1 MPVNSSA
8 LKRFQVYDKCL
19 RSIRRDYTR
28 EDILN
33 ELAKEEKRGGSKA
46 SGEKAGSGIAVNDR
60 QFYQDLKTIEEEWG
74 IEIERNTGKGRNKI
88 YRYKNPGFSIFAH
101 QPKDNYLIRLRDTL
115 FVLQQFRGLPHFDF
129 LNDLFREIEEAD
141 GRELEQRIIV
151 DFDGNPE
158 LKGLGHFSMLLT
170 SIQLRKAIKIK
181 YRAGFR
187 KAHSIILSPYFLKE
201 YGNRWFL
208 MGSEKGYRSVSCLAL
223 DRIESLAYA
232 EKEKFTETGTD
243 FEKEYFEDVIGTTV
257 PKNGKAEKIVLKF
270 SKERFDYVESKPLH
284 GSQRSD
290 RKKRLVTI
298 EVIPN
303 RELESLILHY
313 GNDVE
318 VLEPESLRSEIM
330 ARISTMNGLYKKEDH

>member
-8 LKRFQVYDKCL
+8 LRRFQVYDKCL
-19 RSIRRDYTR
+19 RSIRHDYTR

-33 ELAKEEKRGGSKA
+33 ELAKEENREGSKSRGGK
-46 SGEKAGSGIAVNDR
+46 ERTGIVINNR
-60 QFYQDLKTIEEEWG
+60 QFYEDLKAIEEEWG
-74 IEIERNTGKGRNKI
+74 IEIERKTGKGREKV
-88 YRYKNPGFSIFAH
+88 YRYRNPDFSIFAH

-129 LNDLFREIEEAD
+129 LNDLFREIEGAD
-141 GRELEQRIIV
+141 GKELEQKIIV

-170 SIQLRKAIKIK
+170 AIQAKKVLKIR

-187 KAHSIILSPYFLKE
+187 KARNIILSPYFLKE

-208 MGSEKGYRSVSCLAL
+208 LGSEKGYRSVSCIAL
-223 DRIESLAYA
+223 DRIERLAYA
-232 EKEKFTETGTD
+232 EKEKFMETVID
-243 FEKEYFEDVIGTTV
+243 FEKEYFEDVIGTTI
-257 PKNGKAEKIVLKF
+257 PKNGKPERIVLKF
-270 SKERFDYVESKPLH
+270 SRERFDYVESKPLH
-284 GSQRSD
+284 GSQKSD
-290 RKKRLVTI
+290 RKKRIVTI

-313 GNDVE
+313 GSDVE
-318 VLEPESLRSEIM
+318 VLEPQRLREAVRDKITSM
-330 ARISTMNGLYKKEDH
+330 YNTYK

>member
-8 LKRFQVYDKCL
+8 LKRFQVYDRCL

-28 EDILN
+28 EDILK
-33 ELAKEEKRGGSKA
+33 ELAREEKRGKNKT
-46 SGEKAGSGIAVNDR
+46 GEGKPESGIAVNNR
-60 QFYQDLKTIEEEWG
+60 QFYNDLKTIEEEWG
-74 IEIERNTGKGRNKI
+74 IEIERKTGRGRNKI
-88 YRYKNPGFSIFAH
+88 YKYKNPGFSIFAH

-141 GRELEQRIIV
+141 SRELEQRIIV

-158 LKGLGHFSMLLT
+158 LKGLGHFSMLLNA
-170 SIQLRKAIKIK
+170 IQLRKAIKIK

-187 KAHSIILSPYFLKE
+187 KARSIILSPYFLKE

-208 MGSEKGYRSVSCLAL
+208 MGSAKGYSSVSCLAL
-223 DRIESLAYA
+223 DRIERLDYA
-232 EKEKFTETGTD
+232 EKEKFTGTGTD

-257 PKNGKAEKIVLKF
+257 PKNCKAEKIVLKF
-270 SKERFDYVESKPLH
+270 SRERFDYVESKPLH

-318 VLEPESLRSEIM
+318 VLEPQHLREAVRDKITSM
-330 ARISTMNGLYKKEDH
+330 HNTYK